1 MAKRLM
7 ALLGVLALMLA
18 TAVPALAES
27 EPQLTGVIEKPELT
41 TYQYG
46 THAITDELGNFY
58 ALESDIVDLDA
69 YVGQRV
75 TVSGAFVPGYED
87 GQVEGGPPLF
97 SVTHVEATGPG
108 GPPPGP
114 MPGSSATFTYELA
127 VECEPPANAEFLG
140 FTALESLVTTP
151 LTDPDGDDVYT
162 GSQTVPRFAPGPT
175 PPGTEPIALS
185 PVRIVQGPPTGMGP
199 LGPEYRVIKDFGAV
213 KAEDTTLSASV
224 SFCDDGTNPVDPV
237 DPAPV
242 EPAPVEPAPGDANG
256 GSGSGGTGGG
266 SMVSGDTSN
275 ADKGGSG
282 AVDGN
287 ASVTVSGSGSV
298 AASGSAGQGGASPVA
313 NVLPATGGVL
323 PIAGLAGLALVA
335 GGLLFRRVTR

>member
-7 ALLGVLALMLA
+7 ALLGMLALILA
-18 TAVPALAES
+18 TAAPALAES

-41 TYQYG
+41 TYMYG
-46 THAITDELGNFY
+46 THSMTDELGNFY

-97 SVTHVEATGPG
+97 SVTHVEEAGPG

-127 VECEPPANAEFLG
+127 IECEPPANAEFLG

-151 LTDPDGDDVYT
+151 LTDPDGDGVYT

-199 LGPEYRVIKDFGAV
+199 LGPEYRVIRDFGAV
-213 KAEDTTLSASV
+213 LAEDTTLSASV
-224 SFCDDGTNPVDPV
+224 SFCDDNGGN
-237 DPAPV
+237 
-242 EPAPVEPAPGDANG
+242 GNG
-256 GSGSGGTGGG
+256 GSGNGGSGGV
-266 SMVSGDTSN
+266 VSADTSN
-275 ADKGGSG
+275 ANKGGNGSE
-282 AVDGN
+282 N
-287 ASVTVSGSGSV
+287 ASGD
-298 AASGSAGQGGASPVA
+298 AGQDGDSPIAS
-313 NVLPATGGVL
+313 VLPATGGIL
-323 PIAGLAGLALVA
+323 PVAAAAGALFVRRRRPYHPQDPA
-335 GGLLFRRVTR
+335 LDERESGGPV

>member
-1 MAKRLM
+1 MAKRFM
-7 ALLGVLALMLA
+7 VLLGMLALA

-46 THAITDELGNFY
+46 THSMTDEVGGDLY
-58 ALESDIVDLDA
+58 ALESDVVDLDA

-75 TVSGAFVPGYED
+75 TVFGSFVPGYEN

-97 SVTHVEATGPG
+97 SVTHVEAAGPG

-151 LTDPDGDDVYT
+151 LTDPDGDGVYT

-175 PPGTEPIALS
+175 PPGTEPISLS
-185 PVRIVQGPPTGMGP
+185 PVRIVQGPPTAAGP

-213 KAEDTTLSASV
+213 TAEDTTLSASV

-242 EPAPVEPAPGDANG
+242 EPAPGDGNG

-266 SMVSGDTSN
+266 AVVSGDTSN

-287 ASVTVSGSGSV
+287 ASVAVSGSGSV

-335 GGLLFRRVTR
+335 GGLLFRRITR

>member
-1 MAKRLM
+1 MGMAKRLM
-7 ALLGVLALMLA
+7 ALLGMLALALA
-18 TAVPALAES
+18 TAAPALAES

-41 TYQYG
+41 TYMYG
-46 THAITDELGNFY
+46 THSMTDDELGNFY
-58 ALESDIVDLDA
+58 ALESEVVDLDA

-97 SVTHVEATGPG
+97 SVTHVEEAGPG

-114 MPGSSATFTYELA
+114 IPGSSATFTYELA

-151 LTDPDGDDVYT
+151 LTDPDGDGVYT

-199 LGPEYRVIKDFGAV
+199 LGPEYRVIRDFGAV
-213 KAEDTTLSASV
+213 LAEDTTLSASV
-224 SFCDDGTNPVDPV
+224 SFCDDNGGN
-237 DPAPV
+237 
-242 EPAPVEPAPGDANG
+242 GNG
-256 GSGSGGTGGG
+256 GSGNGGSGGV
-266 SMVSGDTSN
+266 VSADTSN
-275 ADKGGSG
+275 ANKGGNGSE
-282 AVDGN
+282 N
-287 ASVTVSGSGSV
+287 ASGD
-298 AASGSAGQGGASPVA
+298 AGQDGDSPIAS
-313 NVLPATGGVL
+313 VLPATGGIL
-323 PIAGLAGLALVA
+323 PVAAAAGALFVV
-335 GGLLFRRVTR
+335 GDLITRRILR

>member
-7 ALLGVLALMLA
+7 ALLGMLALILA
-18 TAVPALAES
+18 TAAPALAES

-41 TYQYG
+41 TYMYG
-46 THAITDELGNFY
+46 THSMTDELGNFY

-97 SVTHVEATGPG
+97 SVTHVEEAGPG

-127 VECEPPANAEFLG
+127 IECEPPANAEFLG

-151 LTDPDGDDVYT
+151 LTDPDGDGVYT

-213 KAEDTTLSASV
+213 LAEDTTLSASV
-224 SFCDDGTNPVDPV
+224 SFCDDNGGN
-237 DPAPV
+237 
-242 EPAPVEPAPGDANG
+242 GNG
-256 GSGSGGTGGG
+256 GSGNGGSGGV
-266 SMVSGDTSN
+266 VSADTSN
-275 ADKGGSG
+275 ANKGGNG
-282 AVDGN
+282 F
-287 ASVTVSGSGSV
+287 VT
-298 AASGSAGQGGASPVA
+298 ASGDAGQDSDSPIAS
-313 NVLPATGGVL
+313 VLPATGGIL
-323 PIAGLAGLALVA
+323 PVAAAAGALFVV
-335 GGLLFRRVTR
+335 GDLITRRILR